1 MDCVRAPAHR
11 GWSIGSGG
19 RVGVPGGGGR
29 HQDDSGAQ
37 AQAQCTDCCGSSA
50 RHRRGRRTAQ
60 GRRGGPQTAQVDV
73 ISMSDSIPVTG
84 GRRRGRGAQNVGRRV
99 AEGRDAGGRG
109 PDGASP
115 HGASQCPSHK
125 ACVTNL
131 STANHHPPPISGLTA
146 ATLTDRSTP
155 LRMASSMRGSCAG
168 SQRRAFSSGG
178 QRAAAPRLATGSAA
192 QRTMRIAPA
201 AGTRALPAAAVAAA
215 VVAPART
222 ARRTA
227 VTVAAVAE
235 QASAAQQQQ
244 AGNKVRAAVGE
255 QRAVHAAAR
264 RDARVAM
271 PPLWPCTCPG
281 VAHRPCHWAHPA
293 CPPPPPPTDL
303 VRAGRQ
309 RRVFHQR
316 PPERVRGGAAARK
329 GAARARCK
337 PSHSHTGQGAPPP
350 AASLCAAHG
359 PSGGEHALRRAAA
372 PCPGAC
378 ARPPVSSR
386 GAPVPT
392 RRPPAPSPP
401 PRPRCATSR
410 SRAAT
415 LTSTWC
421 PTPRG
426 WRSATRR
433 RPSRSAA
440 PPWRWCPPT
449 RPGSRE
455 AGLMQGRAGG
465 GWGDGGG
472 RSAGGRGGG
481 CAAVPA
487 AELRCQRRS
496 PGRSPA

>member
-235 QASAAQQQQ
+235 QASAAPQQQ
-244 AGNKVRAAVGE
+244 AGNKVRRG
-255 QRAVHAAAR
+255 
-264 RDARVAM
+264 
-271 PPLWPCTCPG
+271 
-281 VAHRPCHWAHPA
+281 
-293 CPPPPPPTDL
+293 
-303 VRAGRQ
+303 
-309 RRVFHQR
+309 
-316 PPERVRGGAAARK
+316 GGAARCSRRGPSRRPRRNAAALALHLPCGCTQPLGPPRMPPTPAPHRPGTRWSPTPSFSSTTPRTSPWRSSCAKRCGARTLEAPLK
-329 GAARARCK
+329 HTRAR
-337 PSHSHTGQGAPPP
+337 GAPP
-350 AASLCAAHG
+350 AASLCAALG
-359 PSGGEHALRRAAA
+359 PSGVEHALRRAAA

-401 PRPRCATSR
+401 PRPGALLQG
-410 SRAAT
+410 AG
-415 LTSTWC
+415 
-421 PTPRG
+421 PR
-426 WRSATRR
+426 R
-433 RPSRSAA
+433 
-440 PPWRWCPPT
+440 
-449 RPGSRE
+449 
-455 AGLMQGRAGG
+455 
-465 GWGDGGG
+465 
-472 RSAGGRGGG
+472 
-481 CAAVPA
+481 
-487 AELRCQRRS
+487 
-496 PGRSPA
+496 